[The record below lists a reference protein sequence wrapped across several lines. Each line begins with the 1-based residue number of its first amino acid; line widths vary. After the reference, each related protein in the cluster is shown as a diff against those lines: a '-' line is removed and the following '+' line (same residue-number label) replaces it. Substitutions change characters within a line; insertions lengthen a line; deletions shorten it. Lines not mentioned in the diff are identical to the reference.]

1 MGDLAF
7 GKSYGNIL
15 GARFN
20 PALQGVR
27 NFMGVFG
34 TLAPVPWFTRL
45 GSGIAMRANGW
56 KEFMDF
62 TKDSLNDRIRVTIE
76 LRLLKMDR
84 Y

>member
-27 NFMGVFG
+27 DFMGVFG
-34 TLAPVPWFTRL
+34 TLAPLVWFTRL

-62 TKDSLNDRIRVTIE
+62 AKNSLNDRIRVSFN
-76 LRLLKMDR
+76 LKNKG
-84 Y
+84 